1 MSRGAES
8 AGWDVQLKE
17 VSQELEDVAHVH
29 KAGKEQR
36 GSPGGEGHRK
46 GRGRRLSL
54 FQTPTLKH
62 HDDTL

>member
-17 VSQELEDVAHVH
+17 VSQELEDIAHVQ

-36 GSPGGEGHRK
+36 GSPGG
-46 GRGRRLSL
+46 RGRRLSL
-54 FQTPTLKH
+54 FQSPTLKH
-62 HDDTL
+62 HDNTL